1 MRNQILLADSGKS
14 LKVKSRLKAGLKL
27 DGISG

>member
-1 MRNQILLADSGKS
+1 MKNQILLTDNGKS

-27 DGISG
+27 NGISG